1 MKLPKDYWMESVE
14 DRKDIAMI
22 ELLKWAALKE
32 DPALGFRSFDPQ
44 TQNARLLWHR
54 KPDGNSIVIG
64 YYSYTGQPYGSVP
77 IMRQI
82 FLIEGQR
89 GDGLGSGM
97 WEDFQSIFP
106 DQELGIESPNV
117 HSMMMLS
124 RVGLAEYSHEEKGWV
139 PKNSLIV
146 VVGL

>member
-1 MKLPKDYWMESVE
+1 MKLPRDYWMESVE

-22 ELLKWAALKE
+22 EMLKRAALKE

-44 TQNARLLWHR
+44 TQNARLLWYR
-54 KPDGNSIVIG
+54 KPDGVSIVIG
-64 YYSYTGQPYGSVP
+64 YYSYTDQSYGGVP

-89 GDGLGSGM
+89 GEGLGGGM

-106 DQELGIESPNV
+106 DQKLGIESPNI
-117 HSMMMLS
+117 HSLAMLS
-124 RVGLAEYSHEEKGWV
+124 RIGLAEYSREKECWM
-139 PKNSLIV
+139 PRN
-146 VVGL
+146 GLRFVSGG